1 MAEQNSEAVFQM
13 QRVYIKDASLELP
26 NAPKFSSRKTRPKL
40 KWLWMWAHN
49 AWPKTFSSLK

>member
-26 NAPKFSSRKTRPKL
+26 NAPQIFLEKTRPKL
-40 KWLWMWAHN
+40 K
-49 AWPKTFSSLK
+49 